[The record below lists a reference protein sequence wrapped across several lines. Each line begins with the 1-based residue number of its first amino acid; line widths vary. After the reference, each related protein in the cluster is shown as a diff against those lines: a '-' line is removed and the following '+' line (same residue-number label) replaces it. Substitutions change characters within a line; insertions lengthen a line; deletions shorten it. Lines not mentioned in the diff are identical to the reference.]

1 MTTSMIIERADCT
14 SSARAMETTMNIQYL
29 SNKPCEDILGAAVD
43 DARKFFERECHTL
56 WDVCDCISH
65 DKSRD
70 AVEELIEIFSHHDP
84 APETIIA
91 NLHEIVCALSNVPF
105 SVVDVLEQETRL
117 NGAAGNAIRF
127 YGPRLTDL
135 KARIL
140 RATKGAAGSNRPN

>member
-1 MTTSMIIERADCT
+1 MTG
-14 SSARAMETTMNIQYL
+14 
-29 SNKPCEDILGAAVD
+29 P
-43 DARKFFERECHTL
+43 L

-105 SVVDVLEQETRL
+105 SLVDVLEQETRL

-140 RATKGAAGSNRPN
+140 RATKGVAGSNRPN